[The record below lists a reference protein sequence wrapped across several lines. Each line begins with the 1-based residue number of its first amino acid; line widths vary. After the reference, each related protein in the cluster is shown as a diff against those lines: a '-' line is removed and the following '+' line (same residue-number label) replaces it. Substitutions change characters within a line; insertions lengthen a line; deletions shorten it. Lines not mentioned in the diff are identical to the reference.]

1 MAKFAVVV
9 GNLPLVEQRT
19 LSESVAVMVRSSLFW
34 FLHHFFCF
42 SFSRRRKKL
51 TLCLSPLLSLEQKKH
66 KQMTYMMLLP
76 SAVTPTEQALLT
88 RAFFMQSSEGS
99 FNSLFTG
106 EFFLVSFLLS
116 FLRARAP
123 RKAGS
128 FFLAPSFLSFSL
140 SQAPFLFFL
149 FRLAE
154 LTLSK
159 QRKNPTTGNG
169 YTATGVGAVFAGES
183 TEFLFSPFFSKSL
196 PPKARTTI
204 QFCLNGVNGGVPI
217 NGDCKTLTPPAP

>member
-1 MAKFAVVV
+1 
-9 GNLPLVEQRT
+9 
-19 LSESVAVMVRSSLFW
+19 
-34 FLHHFFCF
+34 
-42 SFSRRRKKL
+42 
-51 TLCLSPLLSLEQKKH
+51 
-66 KQMTYMMLLP
+66 MTYMMLLP

-99 FNSLFTG
+99 FNSLF
-106 EFFLVSFLLS
+106 
-116 FLRARAP
+116 
-123 RKAGS
+123 
-128 FFLAPSFLSFSL
+128 
-140 SQAPFLFFL
+140 
-149 FRLAE
+149 
-154 LTLSK
+154 
-159 QRKNPTTGNG
+159 TGNG